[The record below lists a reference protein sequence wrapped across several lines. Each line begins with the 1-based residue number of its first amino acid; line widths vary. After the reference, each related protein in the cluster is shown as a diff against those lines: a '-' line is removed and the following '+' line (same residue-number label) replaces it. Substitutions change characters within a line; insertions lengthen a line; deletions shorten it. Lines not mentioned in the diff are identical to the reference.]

1 MTEVFS
7 IIDNTVNESELDVIV
22 SIVESYQKLIRIM
35 DESDYDESIIQET
48 VLFTEA
54 DNVSTEKKSVGA
66 SIKEAFKRLFNAIR
80 VGFTKIANKV
90 KKVYATKK
98 ERFITVVNCLRLL
111 DVLKNTTVT
120 PVTEGYCDVVF
131 EGIYQEFNDIEFD
144 DDEEI
149 VQEGI
154 SDSIRMHRADKRIEK
169 AIKLQDKPVIDALV
183 TFYNS
188 EIRHNVMSKKDL
200 TELVRALAMTN
211 SREKMNEVKEALNQL
226 NNSNTMTQFTEET
239 IRNYRLATALGDELI
254 SRKAQEIESKM
265 TTKMGADEAKR
276 RLDLIEKF
284 SDTLGSAMDSVQG
297 QKNLKKT
304 NVANMLYGGDTLSEK
319 LKNKSSILIDL
330 GEFAWRTLT
339 HLPSTYRN
347 LEKIGST
354 LYEKHIDFDDAVF
367 DDAQE
372 RKELNMKADNLA
384 QGFLFCADGL
394 KEETY
399 GYKDDWFNK
408 DVFNMFNRGF
418 KALPGNV
425 AKWII
430 GGPISLCMS
439 VLGYLMTGA
448 IAFIS
453 TYAVTG
459 DAKLAT
465 VSAGGA
471 MVGKFVNGITV
482 KKIVKSIGRTMVQA
496 HIAKKLTPDTDRVS
510 KRKQAE
516 QQRER
521 NGNPVPTP
529 A

>member
-1 MTEVFS
+1 MNEVFS
-7 IIDNTVNESELDVIV
+7 MIDDTVNESELNVIV

-35 DESDYDESIIQET
+35 DESDYDESIIQES

-54 DNVSTEKKSVGA
+54 DDVSTEKKSVGA

-144 DDEEI
+144 DDEI
-149 VQEGI
+149 IQEGI
-154 SDSIRMHRADKRIEK
+154 SDSIRMYRADRRIEK
-169 AIKLQDKPVIDALV
+169 AAKLQDKPVVDALV

-211 SREKMNEVKEALNQL
+211 PEKMSEIKAALSQL
-226 NNSNTMTQFTEET
+226 NNSNTMTQFSEET

-254 SRKAQEIESKM
+254 SRKAQEIERKM
-265 TTKMGADEAKR
+265 TAKMGADEAKR

-304 NVANMLYGGDTLSEK
+304 NVANMLYGGDTLLEK
-319 LKNKSSILIDL
+319 LRNKSAIFVDL

-339 HLPSTYRN
+339 HLPSTYKN
-347 LEKIGST
+347 LEQIGVT

-372 RKELNMKADNLA
+372 RKELNMKADKLA
-384 QGFLFCADGL
+384 QTFLFCADGL

-408 DVFNMFNRGF
+408 DVFNMFNQGY
-418 KALPGNV
+418 KAVPGGV

-430 GGPISLCMS
+430 GGPISFCMK

-448 IAFIS
+448 VTFIS
-453 TYAVTG
+453 TYTVTN
-459 DAKLAT
+459 DAK
-465 VSAGGA
+465 SAAVGA
-471 MVGKFVNGITV
+471 GMAVAGKFVNGITV
-482 KKIVKSIGRTMVQA
+482 KNIAKTIRNTLIQA

-516 QQRER
+516 MRER
-521 NGNPVPTP
+521 NGESAPTP

>member
-7 IIDNTVNESELDVIV
+7 MIDDTVNESELDVVV

-35 DESDYDESIIQET
+35 DESDYDESIIQEA

-54 DNVSTEKKSVGA
+54 DAVSKEKKSVGT

-120 PVTEGYCDVVF
+120 SVAEGYCNVVF

-149 VQEGI
+149 IQEGI
-154 SDSIRMHRADKRIEK
+154 GESIRQHRSEKRIER
-169 AIKLQDKPVIDALV
+169 AVQLQDKPVIDALV

-200 TELVRALAMTN
+200 ATLVRALAMTN
-211 SREKMNEVKEALNQL
+211 SREKMNEIKEALDQL
-226 NNSNTMTQFTEET
+226 NNSNTMTQFSEET
-239 IRNYRLATALGDELI
+239 IRNYRLATTLGDELI
-254 SRKAQEIESKM
+254 SRKAQEIERKM
-265 TTKMGADEAKR
+265 TNKMGADEAKR

-284 SDTLGSAMDSVQG
+284 SDTLGGALDSVQG
-297 QKNLKKT
+297 QNNLKKT

-319 LKNKSSILIDL
+319 FRNKSAAFADL

-347 LEKIGST
+347 LEQIGST

-372 RKELNMKADNLA
+372 RKELNMKADKLA
-384 QGFLFCADGL
+384 QGFLYCADGM

-408 DVFNMFNRGF
+408 DIFNMFKRGF

-425 AKWII
+425 AKWIV
-430 GGPISLCMS
+430 GGPISFCMT
-439 VLGYLMTGA
+439 VLSYLMTGA

-453 TYAVTG
+453 TYTVTN
-459 DAKLAT
+459 DAK
-465 VSAGGA
+465 SAAVGA
-471 MVGKFVNGITV
+471 GVAMAGKFTKGLTV
-482 KKIVKSIGRTMVQA
+482 KTILKIIDTAIHAK
-496 HIAKKLTPDTDRVS
+496 IAKKLTPDTDRVS
-510 KRKQAE
+510 KRKQAA
-516 QQRER
+516 QRER
-521 NGNPVPTP
+521 DRDPIPEP
-529 A
+529 APA